1 MSGILLARRAAL
13 HPAQSSRIVA
23 FGTSGSS
30 YSDDGG
36 ATWSSYA
43 AISGMSH
50 PNNAIFAAGQF
61 VVVDSSNN
69 VFTSPDGATWTK
81 RTPSISG
88 ALYGIAYGAGLF
100 VVVGQNGRLATSPD
114 CITWTTRTSGF
125 GSTDINGIAYGAGLF
140 VITGANKA
148 ATSTDGITW
157 TSQSARS
164 SYETHV
170 FFANGWFLQGGSYS
184 GASKSADGLSWSSTS
199 AYSSSATTN
208 PSGFVYGGGIYAAAT
223 NDGQMN
229 TSTDLSTWTNRTSA
243 ISVSN
248 VFAVVYSG
256 ALFAGCASS
265 VVAKSADGS
274 SWSKTTIPSIGNIR
288 AIASSGT

>member
-1 MSGILLARRAAL
+1 MLARRAAKR
-13 HPAQSSRIVA
+13 PAQSSRIVA

-36 ATWSSYA
+36 VTWSPYA
-43 AISGMSH
+43 AISGMSY
-50 PNNAIFAAGQF
+50 PSQAVYAAGQF
-61 VVVDSSNN
+61 VVVDQSNN

-100 VVVGQNGRLATSPD
+100 VVVGQSGRLATSPD
-114 CITWTTRTSGF
+114 GINWTTRTSGF
-125 GSTDINGIAYGAGLF
+125 GSTDIDGIAYGAGLF
-140 VITGANKA
+140 VITGANNA

-157 TSQSARS
+157 TSRSALS

-184 GASKSADGLSWSSTS
+184 GASKSTDGLSWSSTS
-199 AYSSSATTN
+199 AYSSGATVN
-208 PSGFVYGGGIYAAAT
+208 PRGFAYGGGIYAAAT
-223 NDGQMN
+223 SDGQMN

-248 VFAVVYSG
+248 VFSLMYSG
-256 ALFAGCASS
+256 AFFAGAPSGVIC
-265 VVAKSADGS
+265 KSADGS
-274 SWSKTTIPSIGNIR
+274 SWSKTTIPSIGNIS